1 MMLRAILRAAALL
14 SFSLAFIAPATADDD
29 AKLVESVP
37 PEVADVVTGG
47 SWSAG
52 EQGGLYRAFVV
63 MTDSGGEFGARVFL
77 QWLSL
82 SDDSPVPSV
91 VKTVPIKEVN
101 DQNLPNAS
109 IEIDAEEDKDNQI
122 MLVVSGYDFDA
133 DKDIL
138 LFVKAGEPGVYSM
151 EKTPPKSLDAGP
163 PGDAESPG
171 EKE

>member
-1 MMLRAILRAAALL
+1 MLRIILGATALL
-14 SFSLAFIAPATADDD
+14 SFSLAFLAPAAAEDG

-63 MTDSGGEFGARVFL
+63 MSGSGEDFGARIYL
-77 QWLSL
+77 QWLAL
-82 SDDSPVPSV
+82 SDDSPVPTV
-91 VKTVPIKEVN
+91 VKTVPVKEIN

-109 IEIDAEEDKDNQI
+109 IEIDGEVNKDNEI
-122 MLVVSGYDFDA
+122 FLIVGAYDFET

-138 LFVKAGEPGVYSM
+138 LFVKAGQPGTYSV
-151 EKTPPKSLDAGP
+151 EKTPPKSLDPPPDDAP
-163 PGDAESPG
+163 SPGD
-171 EKE
+171 KE